1 VTGAGLDRH
10 RGTDRKARI
19 VTSRAGDE
27 PRNEAY
33 RERRRAREAALQML
47 YQCEAGGVSPE
58 EAIASHGQIEQA
70 VRTGSEAGDAFAC
83 RLVVGTVGHV
93 ADIDPVIAA
102 NAEHWRPERMA
113 LVDRLIL
120 RMAVYQLQHEPDVP
134 PVVVINEA
142 VELARRFSGGDSG
155 RFVNGVLDAIRKKL
169 ELRIE
174 N

>member
-1 VTGAGLDRH
+1 VTNRVGEEP
-10 RGTDRKARI
+10 GT
-19 VTSRAGDE
+19 
-27 PRNEAY
+27 EAY

-47 YQCEAGGVSPE
+47 YHCEAGGVSPE
-58 EAIASHGQIEQA
+58 VAIASHGEIDQA

-93 ADIDPVIAA
+93 AEIDPVIAA
-102 NAEHWRPERMA
+102 SAEHWRPERMA

-120 RMAVYQLQHEPDVP
+120 RMAVYQLQHEADVP

-155 RFVNGVLDAIRKKL
+155 RFVNGVLDAIRKKMAG
-169 ELRIE
+169 RS
-174 N
+174 